1 MYWNEWSVWSSNQY
15 LKIRFKTPMPRSDL
29 CDYSNLCIDFNS
41 KIELLAAD
49 VSEKDK
55 VGEDVVFKN
64 NAPYPPGISNI
75 NDINR
80 QGRKSWY
87 SYSNV
92 KPVGI

>member
-1 MYWNEWSVWSSNQY
+1 MYWSEWSVWSNNQY
-15 LKIRFKTPMPRSDL
+15 FLKKNIRFKTPMPRSDL

-64 NAPYPPGISNI
+64 NSPYPPGISNI

-80 QGRKSWY
+80 QGRRS
-87 SYSNV
+87 
-92 KPVGI
+92 